1 MVALADSWQVLTH
14 KDLPDEDAFWR
25 LTGAEGTPPSRQ
37 RRHRRRRER
46 GVLAQNRGSH
56 ASFPTRNNAITALL
70 ILAILT
76 VVVADATD
84 GAPLYDAAAGIYNF
98 MNSAPG
104 MPEWLLYIALGAIPV
119 VLVHEIGHAMAARR
133 LLDTPVT
140 VTIGSFGELAQLHL
154 GHISMSLKAFSS
166 PTRMAGSAEFDASRA
181 RAQDILLNAL
191 AGPAASAAG
200 LLISIPALATVPEHG
215 ALHDLLWATTFGSAF
230 AVLNLVPFTYQERRY
245 GPTHQSDGRL
255 ALDAARAVR
264 ALR

>member
-1 MVALADSWQVLTH
+1 MPTH

-25 LTGAEGTPPSRQ
+25 LMGAQGTPPSRQ
-37 RRHRRRRER
+37 RRDRGRRELR
-46 GVLAQNRGSH
+46 VLAQNRGSH
-56 ASFPTRNNAITALL
+56 ASFQTRNDAIIALL
-70 ILAILT
+70 MLAILS
-76 VVVADATD
+76 VVVADATN
-84 GAPLYDAAAGIYNF
+84 GAPLYDAAAGIYGF

-104 MPEWLLYIALGAIPV
+104 MPEWLLYMVLGAIPV
-119 VLVHEIGHAMAARR
+119 VVVHEIGHAMAARR

-140 VTIGSFGELAQLHL
+140 VTIGSFGELAQLHF
-154 GHISMSLKAFSS
+154 GQISMSLNAFSS

-181 RAQDILLNAL
+181 RAQHILLIAL

-200 LLISIPALATVPEHG
+200 LLISIAALVTVPQHG
-215 ALHDLLWATTFGSAF
+215 VLHDLMWATTFGSAF
-230 AVLNLVPFTYQERRY
+230 AVLNLVPFAYQERRD